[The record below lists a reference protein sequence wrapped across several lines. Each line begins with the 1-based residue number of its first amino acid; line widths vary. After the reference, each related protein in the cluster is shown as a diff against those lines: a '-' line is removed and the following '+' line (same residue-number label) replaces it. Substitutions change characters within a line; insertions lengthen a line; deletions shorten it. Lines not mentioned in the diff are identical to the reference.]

1 MSLLKST
8 LTQYDLVQGCV
19 RNERRSQEL
28 LYKQY
33 AHSLLAIANAYTKNN
48 QDSIEILQDS
58 FLKIFQ
64 NIHLYD
70 SERSTL
76 YTWMRTIVVRT
87 SIDFLRKTKNSIQ
100 SIEWEEENEPMIEAE
115 ALHRMSTD
123 QILNMLKQLPETT
136 RAVFNLF
143 ISEGYTHKEIGELLK
158 ISEGTSKWHLSEARK
173 YLIGSLTAK
182 ERA

>member
-33 AHSLLAIANAYTKNN
+33 CQSLLAISSAYAKNN
-48 QDSIEILQDS
+48 QDAIEILQDS

-70 SERSTL
+70 SEKSTL

-87 SIDFLRKTKNSIQ
+87 SIDFLRKGKNNIQ
-100 SIEWEEENEPMIEAE
+100 SIEWDEQHDPVIEAE
-115 ALHRMSTD
+115 ALHRMTTD
-123 QILNMLKQLPETT
+123 QILNMLKQLSETT
-136 RAVFNLF
+136 RAVFNLY
-143 ISEGYTHKEIGELLK
+143 ISEGFTHKEIGELLK

-173 YLIGSLTAK
+173 FLIASLKTE

>member
-33 AHSLLAIANAYTKNN
+33 AQSLLAIANAYTRNN
-48 QDSIEILQDS
+48 QDSIEVLQDS

-70 SERSTL
+70 SEKSTL

-87 SIDFLRKTKNSIQ
+87 SIDFLRKGKNSIQ
-100 SIEWEEENEPMIEAE
+100 SIEWEEQHDPMIEAE
-115 ALHRMSTD
+115 ALHRMTAD

-136 RAVFNLF
+136 RVVFNLF
-143 ISEGYTHKEIGELLK
+143 ITEGYTHKEIGELLK

-173 YLIGSLTAK
+173 FLISSLAAQ